1 MKNKL
6 FVLALVLF
14 SMPFISCS
22 SDDDENENIAQEED
36 VRYYVK
42 YELEMSTLNVY
53 AKKNNGNNI
62 YE

>member
-22 SDDDENENIAQEED
+22 SDDDDFVIKAEDAGKHDIALSYTID
-36 VRYYVK
+36 F
-42 YELEMSTLNVY
+42 
-53 AKKNNGNNI
+53 
-62 YE
+62 